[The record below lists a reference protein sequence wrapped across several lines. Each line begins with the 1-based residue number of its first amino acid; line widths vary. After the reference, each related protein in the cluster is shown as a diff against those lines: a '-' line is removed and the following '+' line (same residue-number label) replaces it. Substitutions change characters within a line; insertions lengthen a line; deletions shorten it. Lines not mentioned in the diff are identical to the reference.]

1 MEANAL
7 ESLLEQES
15 VPQKAYFLLEE
26 DAEIEDISTGN
37 IIQWKAKDKFV
48 VQLNPTSYNIR
59 KSTEFQP
66 KGNFNGQYTANYGE
80 FQNNSP
86 KTLHMTLLFD
96 AFFALEQK
104 SGAKTTSTLSFQTE
118 RS

>member
-37 IIQWKAKDKFV
+37 IIQWKPKIN
-48 VQLNPTSYNIR
+48 LWYN
-59 KSTEFQP
+59 
-66 KGNFNGQYTANYGE
+66 
-80 FQNNSP
+80 
-86 KTLHMTLLFD
+86 
-96 AFFALEQK
+96 
-104 SGAKTTSTLSFQTE
+104 
-118 RS
+118 